1 MKLLKQ
7 FIQQETVLTAA
18 AVLAVISAFF
28 VPPDVQYLGYIDLR
42 TLAIL
47 FSLMTVMAG
56 LRRQGFF
63 DGLGRALLSRTHST
77 FQLTLV
83 LVGLCFFGSMFI
95 TNDVS
100 LLTFV
105 PFTFVVLSRLGAD
118 VRRSLLI
125 PVVCMQTIAAN
136 LGSMLTPIGNPQ
148 NLYLYGKSGMSIGG
162 FVLLMLPYT
171 LVSLF
176 LLLAWAA
183 MVCRKASAALS
194 VDELVSSASQG
205 DQKIILLYLVLFA
218 VCLLSVIRVLPYGI
232 AFAAVLVCAL
242 FADPHTLRA
251 VDYSLLL
258 TFVAFFIF
266 IGNLGRIP
274 AFSGWLQ
281 EFLTGREVLV
291 AVLASQVTSN
301 VPAALL
307 LSGFTA
313 ETQALIIGTNLGGL
327 GTLIAS
333 MASLISYRQIA
344 RELPQGKKQYFGLFT
359 LSNLIFLAIL
369 LGVPIGVLT
378 AVFLAETAPEPLS
391 KIVRPAIELLAGIPS
406 VIYGLLG
413 ILLLCPAMYKLEQ
426 KIFAGSVT
434 HQFTGGANLISAVL
448 VLAIMILPTVI
459 NISESALRSV
469 PASLKAASL
478 GLGASRIQTIFR
490 VTIPAAK
497 SGIATAI
504 VLGVGRAIGEA
515 MAISLV
521 SGSSVNAP
529 LPFHSVRF
537 LTTAIV
543 AEMGYAADLHRQV
556 LFTIGLVLFV
566 FIMII
571 NMTLNKILKGE
582 KE

>member
-1 MKLLKQ
+1 MKLKQ

-18 AVLAVISAFF
+18 AVLAVVSAFF
-28 VPPDVQYLGYIDLR
+28 VLPDAQYLGYIDLR

-171 LVSLF
+171 LVSLL

-183 MVCRKASAALS
+183 LVCQKASAALS

-205 DQKIILLYLVLFA
+205 DQRIILLYLALFA

-232 AFAAVLVCAL
+232 AFAAVLVCVL

-258 TFVAFFIF
+258 TFAGFFIL
-266 IGNLGRIP
+266 IGNLGRIQP
-274 AFSGWLQ
+274 FIAFFQ
-281 EFLTGREVLV
+281 A
-291 AVLASQVTSN
+291 AVNGHEIICAILASQIISN

-307 LSGFTA
+307 LSGFT
-313 ETQALIIGTNLGGL
+313 EQGSRLLIGVNLGGL

-333 MASLISYRQIA
+333 MASLISYKYVSLAVPKKRGVYLRVFTIFNVLFL
-344 RELPQGKKQYFGLFT
+344 LP
-359 LSNLIFLAIL
+359 
-369 LGVPIGVLT
+369 
-378 AVFLAETAPEPLS
+378 
-391 KIVRPAIELLAGIPS
+391 LLA
-406 VIYGLLG
+406 
-413 ILLLCPAMYKLEQ
+413 
-426 KIFAGSVT
+426 
-434 HQFTGGANLISAVL
+434 
-448 VLAIMILPTVI
+448 LALW
-459 NISESALRSV
+459 
-469 PASLKAASL
+469 
-478 GLGASRIQTIFR
+478 
-490 VTIPAAK
+490 
-497 SGIATAI
+497 
-504 VLGVGRAIGEA
+504 GR
-515 MAISLV
+515 
-521 SGSSVNAP
+521 
-529 LPFHSVRF
+529 F
-537 LTTAIV
+537 
-543 AEMGYAADLHRQV
+543 
-556 LFTIGLVLFV
+556 
-566 FIMII
+566 
-571 NMTLNKILKGE
+571 
-582 KE
+582 

>member
-1 MKLLKQ
+1 MKLKQ

-18 AVLAVISAFF
+18 AVLAVVSAFF

-118 VRRSLLI
+118 VRRSLLV

-171 LVSLF
+171 LVSLL

-183 MVCRKASAALS
+183 LVCRKASAALS
-194 VDELVSSASQG
+194 VDELVSSSASQR
-205 DQKIILLYLVLFA
+205 DQKIILLY
-218 VCLLSVIRVLPYGI
+218 CLLSVIRVLPYGI

-369 LGVPIGVLT
+369 LGVW
-378 AVFLAETAPEPLS
+378 FL
-391 KIVRPAIELLAGIPS
+391 
-406 VIYGLLG
+406 
-413 ILLLCPAMYKLEQ
+413 
-426 KIFAGSVT
+426 
-434 HQFTGGANLISAVL
+434 
-448 VLAIMILPTVI
+448 
-459 NISESALRSV
+459 LR
-469 PASLKAASL
+469 
-478 GLGASRIQTIFR
+478 
-490 VTIPAAK
+490 
-497 SGIATAI
+497 
-504 VLGVGRAIGEA
+504 
-515 MAISLV
+515 
-521 SGSSVNAP
+521 
-529 LPFHSVRF
+529 
-537 LTTAIV
+537 
-543 AEMGYAADLHRQV
+543 
-556 LFTIGLVLFV
+556 
-566 FIMII
+566 
-571 NMTLNKILKGE
+571 
-582 KE
+582 

>member
-1 MKLLKQ
+1 MKLKQ

-18 AVLAVISAFF
+18 AVLAVVSAFF
-28 VPPDVQYLGYIDLR
+28 VPPGAQYLGYIDLR

-171 LVSLF
+171 LVSLL

-183 MVCRKASAALS
+183 LVCRKASDALS
-194 VDELVSSASQG
+194 VDELVSSSASQG

-218 VCLLSVIRVLPYGI
+218 
-232 AFAAVLVCAL
+232 AVLVCVL

-344 RELPQGKKQYFGLFT
+344 RELPQGKKRYFGLFT

-369 LGVPIGVLT
+369 LGVW
-378 AVFLAETAPEPLS
+378 FL
-391 KIVRPAIELLAGIPS
+391 
-406 VIYGLLG
+406 
-413 ILLLCPAMYKLEQ
+413 
-426 KIFAGSVT
+426 
-434 HQFTGGANLISAVL
+434 
-448 VLAIMILPTVI
+448 
-459 NISESALRSV
+459 LR
-469 PASLKAASL
+469 
-478 GLGASRIQTIFR
+478 
-490 VTIPAAK
+490 
-497 SGIATAI
+497 
-504 VLGVGRAIGEA
+504 
-515 MAISLV
+515 
-521 SGSSVNAP
+521 
-529 LPFHSVRF
+529 
-537 LTTAIV
+537 
-543 AEMGYAADLHRQV
+543 
-556 LFTIGLVLFV
+556 
-566 FIMII
+566 
-571 NMTLNKILKGE
+571 
-582 KE
+582 

>member
-1 MKLLKQ
+1 M
-7 FIQQETVLTAA
+7 
-18 AVLAVISAFF
+18 
-28 VPPDVQYLGYIDLR
+28 
-42 TLAIL
+42 
-47 FSLMTVMAG
+47 
-56 LRRQGFF
+56 
-63 DGLGRALLSRTHST
+63 LSRTHST

-118 VRRSLLI
+118 VRCSLLI

-148 NLYLYGKSGMSIGG
+148 NLYLYGKSGMSMAE
-162 FVLLMLPYT
+162 FLLLMLPYT
-171 LVSLF
+171 VVSL
-176 LLLAWAA
+176 LLLVGWAVA
-183 MVCRKASAALS
+183 VCRKQASSCIGVLP
-194 VDELVSSASQG
+194 EQQNTSA
-205 DQKIILLYLVLFA
+205 DRKIILLDAVLFA
-218 VCLLSVIRVLPYGI
+218 VCLLAVVRVLPYGV
-232 AFAAVLVCAL
+232 AFAAVLVCVL

-359 LSNLIFLAIL
+359 LSNLIFLALL
-369 LGVPIGVLT
+369 LGVW
-378 AVFLAETAPEPLS
+378 FL
-391 KIVRPAIELLAGIPS
+391 
-406 VIYGLLG
+406 
-413 ILLLCPAMYKLEQ
+413 
-426 KIFAGSVT
+426 
-434 HQFTGGANLISAVL
+434 
-448 VLAIMILPTVI
+448 
-459 NISESALRSV
+459 LR
-469 PASLKAASL
+469 
-478 GLGASRIQTIFR
+478 
-490 VTIPAAK
+490 
-497 SGIATAI
+497 
-504 VLGVGRAIGEA
+504 
-515 MAISLV
+515 
-521 SGSSVNAP
+521 
-529 LPFHSVRF
+529 
-537 LTTAIV
+537 
-543 AEMGYAADLHRQV
+543 
-556 LFTIGLVLFV
+556 
-566 FIMII
+566 
-571 NMTLNKILKGE
+571 
-582 KE
+582 

>member
-18 AVLAVISAFF
+18 AVLAVVSAFF
-28 VPPDVQYLGYIDLR
+28 VPPDAQYLGYIDLR

-171 LVSLF
+171 LVSLL

-183 MVCRKASAALS
+183 LVCRKTSAALS

-301 VPAALL
+301 VPAACCCPG
-307 LSGFTA
+307 S
-313 ETQALIIGTNLGGL
+313 
-327 GTLIAS
+327 
-333 MASLISYRQIA
+333 RQ
-344 RELPQGKKQYFGLFT
+344 RHKP
-359 LSNLIFLAIL
+359 SSS
-369 LGVPIGVLT
+369 VPIW
-378 AVFLAETAPEPLS
+378 E
-391 KIVRPAIELLAGIPS
+391 
-406 VIYGLLG
+406 
-413 ILLLCPAMYKLEQ
+413 
-426 KIFAGSVT
+426 
-434 HQFTGGANLISAVL
+434 
-448 VLAIMILPTVI
+448 VLAL
-459 NISESALRSV
+459 
-469 PASLKAASL
+469 
-478 GLGASRIQTIFR
+478 
-490 VTIPAAK
+490 
-497 SGIATAI
+497 
-504 VLGVGRAIGEA
+504 
-515 MAISLV
+515 
-521 SGSSVNAP
+521 
-529 LPFHSVRF
+529 
-537 LTTAIV
+537 
-543 AEMGYAADLHRQV
+543 
-556 LFTIGLVLFV
+556 
-566 FIMII
+566 
-571 NMTLNKILKGE
+571 
-582 KE
+582 

>member
-1 MKLLKQ
+1 MKLKQ

-18 AVLAVISAFF
+18 AVLAVVSAFF
-28 VPPDVQYLGYIDLR
+28 VPPDAQYLGYIDLR

-118 VRRSLLI
+118 VRCSLLI

-148 NLYLYGKSGMSIGG
+148 NLYLYGKSGMSMAE
-162 FVLLMLPYT
+162 FLLLMLPYT
-171 LVSLF
+171 VVSL
-176 LLLAWAA
+176 LLLVGWAVA
-183 MVCRKASAALS
+183 VCRKQASSCIGVLP
-194 VDELVSSASQG
+194 EQQNTSA
-205 DQKIILLYLVLFA
+205 DRKIILLDAVLFA
-218 VCLLSVIRVLPYGI
+218 VCLLAVVRVLPYGV
-232 AFAAVLVCAL
+232 AFAAVLACVL

-369 LGVPIGVLT
+369 LGVW
-378 AVFLAETAPEPLS
+378 FL
-391 KIVRPAIELLAGIPS
+391 
-406 VIYGLLG
+406 
-413 ILLLCPAMYKLEQ
+413 
-426 KIFAGSVT
+426 
-434 HQFTGGANLISAVL
+434 
-448 VLAIMILPTVI
+448 
-459 NISESALRSV
+459 LR
-469 PASLKAASL
+469 
-478 GLGASRIQTIFR
+478 
-490 VTIPAAK
+490 
-497 SGIATAI
+497 
-504 VLGVGRAIGEA
+504 
-515 MAISLV
+515 
-521 SGSSVNAP
+521 
-529 LPFHSVRF
+529 
-537 LTTAIV
+537 
-543 AEMGYAADLHRQV
+543 
-556 LFTIGLVLFV
+556 
-566 FIMII
+566 
-571 NMTLNKILKGE
+571 
-582 KE
+582 